1 VAQKLRVPYGWL
13 KEYVEIELSPEELA
27 QKLTMVGL
35 PVENI
40 INSHPGFSGVV
51 AGIITVIED
60 HPHADHLKICQVD
73 VGEKFLQVVSGAPNM
88 AVGQRVAVAL
98 EGARLPEGRE
108 IRRATFRGV
117 DSWGM
122 LCSAQELGLDA
133 SLVSPE
139 DREGILTLPP
149 DALPGQDVA
158 RVLGL
163 EEIVFELEVTTNR
176 ADCLSILGVAR
187 EVAALTGVPLRE
199 PMVDLREEGPPTED
213 FVSIDIE
220 APQMCGRYV
229 ARVVRNVTI
238 GPSPSWMQA
247 RLRACGMRPINNIVD
262 ITNYVMLEMGQ
273 PLHAFDYDLLKGKK
287 IIVRRARRGEK
298 IITLDGQERVLE
310 DNILV
315 IADQERAVA
324 IAGVMGG
331 LETEVTGQTVNI
343 LIESA
348 HFDGVSIRRA
358 SRYLSLRSEASLR
371 FERGVNIEGA
381 PRAADRAAE
390 LMQKLAGGS
399 IARGR
404 VDCYMVRKD
413 PVIISFRPERVNY
426 FLGTELSRKEIK
438 EILERLQLKIK
449 TEGPDTWQVEIPSH
463 RGDLTQEIDLVEEVA
478 RLYGYDRIPVTI
490 PPGVIAG
497 EKKSRRQEW
506 EEAGQEAAVSC
517 GLTQVITYS
526 FISPK
531 IWDLLQLPPDHK
543 WRKTVVLQNP
553 LREEQSVLRT
563 TLLPGLLE
571 VAARNAN
578 RRVMP
583 VAIFEIGRVFLP
595 QGDGLPREPLR
606 LAGLVMGTRRRGW
619 NWPALEM
626 DFYYLKGVI
635 EGILERVRVSKVRWE
650 PTAAYPFL
658 HPGRSAE
665 ILSEEMEPVG
675 FAGELH
681 PDVLSAFG
689 LPTRAYVFELD
700 WEILMNLTDGIPGY
714 QPLPKF
720 PAVDRDL
727 AVVVSEEVLAEKVR
741 EVILDAAGPY
751 LKECRI
757 FDLYRGQQ
765 VGEGKKS
772 LAFTLSFQRE
782 DRTLT
787 DAEVNSIMQKIEK
800 ELGRR
805 VGAVLRQE

>member
-1 VAQKLRVPYGWL
+1 MRVPYSWL

-27 QKLTMVGL
+27 QKLTMAGL

-40 INSHPGFSGVV
+40 INLHPGFSGVV
-51 AGIITVIED
+51 AGKIIAIEE
-60 HPHADHLKICQVD
+60 HPHADHLKVCQVD
-73 VGEKFLQVVSGAPNM
+73 VGGKYLQVVSGAPNM
-88 AVGQRVAVAL
+88 AVGQWVAVAL
-98 EGARLPEGRE
+98 EGARLPGGRE

-117 DSWGM
+117 DSFGM
-122 LCSAQELGLDA
+122 LCSAQELGLDT
-133 SLVSPE
+133 SLVAPE
-139 DREGILTLPP
+139 DREGIITLPP
-149 DALPGQDVA
+149 DAPLGQDVA

-163 EEIVFELEVTTNR
+163 EEIVLELEVTTNR

-187 EVAALTGVPLRE
+187 EVAALTGAPVKE
-199 PMVDLREEGPPTED
+199 PNVDLREENPPVVELA
-213 FVSIDIE
+213 SIEIE
-220 APQMCGRYV
+220 APDMCGRYV

-238 GPSPSWMQA
+238 GPSPGWMQA

-287 IIVRRARRGEK
+287 IIVRRAKRGEK
-298 IITLDGQERVLE
+298 IVTLDGQERVLE
-310 DNILV
+310 ENLLV
-315 IADQERAVA
+315 IADKERAVA
-324 IAGVMGG
+324 VAGVMGG
-331 LETEVTGQTVNI
+331 LETEVTRQTRNI

-348 HFDGVSIRRA
+348 HFDGVAIRRA

-371 FERGVNIEGA
+371 FERSVNIEGA

-399 IARGR
+399 IAHGR
-404 VDCYMVRKD
+404 LDCYVARKS
-413 PVIISFRPERVNY
+413 PVTIRFRPERVNY
-426 FLGTELSRKEIK
+426 FLGTELSREEIK
-438 EILERLQLKIK
+438 EILERLKLKVK
-449 TEGPDTWQVEIPSH
+449 EKSPDTWQVEVPST

-478 RLYGYDRIPVTI
+478 RLYGYDRIPITI
-490 PPGVIAG
+490 PPGVVPG
-497 EKKSRRQEW
+497 EKKSRRQVW
-506 EEAGQEAAVSC
+506 EEAGQEAAVAC

-526 FISPK
+526 FINPK
-531 IWDLLQLPPDHK
+531 IWDILRLPPGHK
-543 WRKTVVLQNP
+543 WRRTVVLQNP
-553 LREEQSVLRT
+553 LREEQSILRT

-583 VAIFEIGRVFLP
+583 VAIFELGRVFIPQGNELP
-595 QGDGLPREPLR
+595 QEPLR
-606 LAGLVMGTRRRGW
+606 LAGLVMGTRERGW
-619 NWPALEM
+619 DWPPVEM
-626 DFYYLKGVI
+626 DFYYLKGVV
-635 EGILERVRVSKVRWE
+635 EEILERVRVPKVRWE
-650 PTAAYPFL
+650 PTTAYPFL

-665 ILSEEMEPVG
+665 IWVYRDAIG

-681 PDVLSAFG
+681 PDVLSAFD
-689 LPTRAYVFELD
+689 LPARAYIFELD
-700 WEILMNLTDGIPGY
+700 WEILMELAGGIPAY

-720 PAVDRDL
+720 PAVERDL
-727 AVVVSEEVLAEKVR
+727 AVVVSEEVPSEKVR
-741 EVILDAAGPY
+741 EVILAAAGPY
-751 LKECRI
+751 LKECRL

-765 VGEGKKS
+765 IGEGKKS

-787 DAEVNSIMQKIEK
+787 DVEVNSIMQEIEK

>member
-1 VAQKLRVPYGWL
+1 MRVPYSWL
-13 KEYVEIELSPEELA
+13 KEYVEIELPPEELA
-27 QKLTMVGL
+27 QKLTMAGL

-40 INSHPGFSGVV
+40 INLSPGFSGVV
-51 AGIITVIED
+51 AGIITAIED

-73 VGEKFLQVVSGAPNM
+73 VGEKCLQVVSGAPNM
-88 AVGQRVAVAL
+88 RVGQRVAVAL
-98 EGARLPEGRE
+98 EGARLPGGRE
-108 IRRATFRGV
+108 IRRAIFRGV
-117 DSWGM
+117 ESLGM

-149 DALPGQDVA
+149 DASPGQDVA

-163 EEIVFELEVTTNR
+163 DEVVLELEVTTNR

-187 EVAALTGVPLRE
+187 EVSALTGVRVKE
-199 PMVDLREEGPPTED
+199 PRIEFSEVDPPAGD
-213 FVSIDIE
+213 LVSVNID

-229 ARVVRNVTI
+229 ARIVRNVSI

-262 ITNYVMLEMGQ
+262 ITNYVMLELGQ

-287 IIVRRARRGEK
+287 IIVRRARKGEK

-310 DNILV
+310 DNLLV
-315 IADQERAVA
+315 IADEERAVA

-331 LETEVTGQTVNI
+331 LETEVTGQTANI

-358 SRYLSLRSEASLR
+358 SRRLGLRSEASLR
-371 FERGVNIEGA
+371 FERGVDIEGA

-399 IARGR
+399 IARGQ
-404 VDCYMVRKD
+404 VDCYATRKK
-413 PVIISFRPERVNY
+413 PVTIRFRPEKVNY
-426 FLGTELSRKEIK
+426 FLGTELSQEEIK
-438 EILERLQLKIK
+438 EILQRLQLKIK
-449 TEGPDTWQVEIPSH
+449 TEGPDTWQVEVPSH

-478 RLYGYDRIPVTI
+478 RLHGYDHIPVSI
-490 PPGVIAG
+490 PAGVVAG

-506 EEAGQEAAVSC
+506 EEAAREAAISC

-531 IWDLLQLPPDHK
+531 IWDLLQLPPEHK

-571 VAARNAN
+571 VAARNAS
-578 RRVMP
+578 RQVMP

-595 QGDGLPREPLR
+595 QGDGLPQEPLR
-606 LAGLVMGTRRRGW
+606 LAGLVMGSRNKGW

-626 DFYYLKGVI
+626 DFYYLKGVV
-635 EGILERVRVSKVRWE
+635 EGILERVRISKVQWE

-665 ILSEEMEPVG
+665 ILGINMEPVG

-681 PDVLSAFG
+681 PDVLSAFE

-727 AVVVSEEVLAEKVR
+727 AVVVPEEVLAESVR
-741 EVILDAAGPY
+741 EVIIDAAGPF
-751 LKECRI
+751 LKECRL

-787 DAEVNSIMQKIEK
+787 DAEVNSIIHHIEK

-805 VGAVLRQE
+805 LGAALRQE

>member
-1 VAQKLRVPYGWL
+1 MVQKLRVPYSWL

-27 QKLTMVGL
+27 QKLTMAGL

-40 INSHPGFSGVV
+40 INLHPGFSGVV
-51 AGIITVIED
+51 AGIITALEE

-73 VGEKFLQVVSGAPNM
+73 VGGRYLQVVSGAPNM

-98 EGARLPEGRE
+98 EGARLPGGRE

-122 LCSAQELGLDA
+122 LCSAQELGLDT
-133 SLVSPE
+133 SLVAPE

-149 DALPGQDVA
+149 DASPGQDVD

-163 EEIVFELEVTTNR
+163 EEIIFELEVTTNR

-187 EVAALTGVPLRE
+187 EVAALTGSPVKE
-199 PMVDLREEGPPTED
+199 PAINLREEDLPTGD

-273 PLHAFDYDLLKGKK
+273 PLHAFDYDLLKGKE
-287 IIVRRARRGEK
+287 IIVRRAQRGEK

-310 DNILV
+310 DNLLV
-315 IADQERAVA
+315 IADKERAVA

-331 LETEVTGQTVNI
+331 LETEVTRQTRNI

-348 HFDGVSIRRA
+348 HFDGLSIRRA

-381 PRAADRAAE
+381 PKAADRAAE

-399 IARGR
+399 LTRGR
-404 VDCYMVRKD
+404 VDCYVVRKN
-413 PVIISFRPERVNY
+413 PVTIRFRPERVNY
-426 FLGTELSRKEIK
+426 FLGTELSCKEIK
-438 EILERLQLKIK
+438 EILERLKLKIK
-449 TEGPDTWQVEIPSH
+449 EEAPDTWQVEIPSS

-490 PPGVIAG
+490 PPGVVAG

-506 EEAGQEAAVSC
+506 EEAGREAAVSC

-526 FISPK
+526 FINPK
-531 IWDLLQLPPDHK
+531 IWDILQLPPDHK

-553 LREEQSVLRT
+553 LREEQSILRT

-571 VAARNAN
+571 VAVRNAN

-583 VAIFEIGRVFLP
+583 VAIFEIGRVFIPLGNVLP
-595 QGDGLPREPLR
+595 KEPLR
-606 LAGLVMGTRRRGW
+606 LAGLVMGSRRRGW

-626 DFYYLKGVI
+626 DFYYLKGVV
-635 EGILERVRVSKVRWE
+635 EGILERVRISNVRWE

-665 ILSEEMEPVG
+665 IRVYRDTIG

-681 PDVLSAFG
+681 PDVLSAFE

-700 WEILMNLTDGIPGY
+700 WEALMDLAGGIPVY

-741 EVILDAAGPY
+741 EVILAAAGPY
-751 LKECRI
+751 LKECRL

-787 DAEVNSIMQKIEK
+787 DVEVNNIMQEIEK